1 MKLSLTFLAPS
12 PLKFVMRQVSLPS
25 IQRQRP
31 SLKGQHESEPTD
43 DLAEYAVSYSLITLF
58 ASVMAIQTST
68 FFFCH
73 DPENTHEI
81 NLLLLVICIL
91 LQEHQR

>member
-1 MKLSLTFLAPS
+1 MRGPKGMKLSLTFLAPS
-12 PLKFVMRQVSLPS
+12 PLKLVMRQVSLPS

-58 ASVMAIQTST
+58 ASV
-68 FFFCH
+68 
-73 DPENTHEI
+73 
-81 NLLLLVICIL
+81 IL
-91 LQEHQR
+91 LHGYPNKHIFFAMIQKIHMK